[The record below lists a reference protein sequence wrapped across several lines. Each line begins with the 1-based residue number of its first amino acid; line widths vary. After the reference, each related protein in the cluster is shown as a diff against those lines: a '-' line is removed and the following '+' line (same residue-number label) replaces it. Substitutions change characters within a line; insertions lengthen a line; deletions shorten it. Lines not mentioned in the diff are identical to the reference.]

1 MKIIIDSQ
9 QNGQSGENQ
18 KIDLNY
24 TINNQND
31 KYIIYPRDI
40 SYYVGYYNIT
50 TALGNNTVTYYN
62 GTSTVNLTLSDGLY
76 SLASYFN
83 AIGENNNISY
93 NYQDYNGKVK
103 ISVTS
108 PYTFSITNSN
118 KNLLGFSLT
127 QVINLSAVSDT
138 SVNFLPYKMLYIHL
152 KQINSSNNYF
162 NGTPNDILARVPVT
176 TDSFGT
182 LVQYRFELP
191 YASCLIN
198 TTISKLDISITDEN
212 GNIISFNGMPVFYTL
227 EVDSKCKFLSYK

>member
-50 TALGNNTVTYYN
+50 ATLGNNIVTYFN
-62 GTSTVNLTLSDGLY
+62 GASTVNLTLPDGLY
-76 SLASYFN
+76 SLSSYFST
-83 AIGENNNISY
+83 ISQTNINY
-93 NYQDYNGKVK
+93 NYQEPTGKVK
-103 ISVTS
+103 ITVTA

-118 KNLLGFSLT
+118 KTLLGFLAT
-127 QVINLSAVSDT
+127 QIINTSATSDT
-138 SVNFLPYKMLYIHL
+138 PVNFLPHKMLYIHL

-176 TDSFGT
+176 IDSFGT

-191 YASCLIN
+191 YCSSLIN
-198 TTISKLDISITDEN
+198 TTISKLDITITDEN
-212 GNIISFNGMPVFYTL
+212 ENTIGFNGMPVFYTL
-227 EVDSKCKFLSYK
+227 EIDNKCKFLSYK

>member
-18 KIDLNY
+18 KIDLTY
-24 TINNQND
+24 SINNQND
-31 KYIIYPRDI
+31 EYIIYPRDI

-50 TALGNNTVTYYN
+50 AALGNNIVTYFN
-62 GTSTVNLTLSDGLY
+62 GASTVNLTLPDGLY
-76 SLASYFN
+76 SLSSYFD
-83 AIGENNNISY
+83 AISQSNINY

-118 KNLLGFSLT
+118 KTLLGFSAT
-127 QVINLSAVSDT
+127 QVINTSATSDT
-138 SVNFLPYKMLYIHL
+138 PVNFLPHKMLYIHL

-162 NGTPNDILARVPVT
+162 NGKPNDILARVPVT
-176 TDSFGT
+176 IDSFGL

-191 YASCLIN
+191 YASSL
-198 TTISKLDISITDEN
+198 
-212 GNIISFNGMPVFYTL
+212 
-227 EVDSKCKFLSYK
+227 